1 MIYTTYASTERT
13 ECEDCIVQ
21 MEKKKKKKNGTDK
34 IKTLRLY
41 RVWNDMTQG
50 KMKREN

>member
-1 MIYTTYASTERT
+1 MIYTTYASIERT

-21 MEKKKKKKNGTDK
+21 MEKNNGTDK